1 MTHGRYVR
9 CLPGSRAVGLRWLVL
24 LGLAGCFGPDEIQQP
39 VPLYGDEPI
48 EYPLSM
54 WDQGLEGETILRVR
68 VTDVGTVDSVE
79 VSGSSGHAVL
89 DSAAVAGV
97 RIFDFSRGEGAGSA
111 FGCGLHFRCSF
122 RATSPLPV
130 SADPVASHE
139 SGRQLGCNAACPP
152 LSATC

>member
-1 MTHGRYVR
+1 MTHGRCVC

-68 VTDVGTVDSVE
+68 VTDVGAVDSVE
-79 VSGSSGHAVL
+79 VSGSSGHSVL

-97 RIFDFSRGEGAGSA
+97 RDLRFQPGRRSGERVRMWATLPVLFSRYVTPSGISGS
-111 FGCGLHFRCSF
+111 GGL
-122 RATSPLPV
+122 P
-130 SADPVASHE
+130 
-139 SGRQLGCNAACPP
+139 
-152 LSATC
+152 